1 MRIALAAL
9 LFAATSSFAL
19 AEDAKTDAKK
29 KADVIKL
36 SEGKITLPA
45 PDSWERKQ
53 PRTRIVE
60 HEFAAKGP
68 EGQKPAR
75 VTIMGAGGGVE
86 ANIDRWI
93 GQFRQP
99 DGGAT
104 REKTKVEKAK
114 AGETE
119 IHVVDITGTYMDRP
133 GGPFAGG
140 RVTPREGYRMMGAI
154 IVTKNSGH
162 YFVKMLGPDK
172 TVAANSKAFREML
185 TKLKIKE

>member
-1 MRIALAAL
+1 MRIAFAAL
-9 LFAATSSFAL
+9 ILASSSITLL
-19 AEDAKTDAKK
+19 ADDAKTDAK

-36 SEGKITLPA
+36 SEGKITLPTPA
-45 PDSWERKQ
+45 SWERKE

-68 EGQKPAR
+68 EGEKPAR

-93 GQFRQP
+93 GQFKQP
-99 DGGAT
+99 DGSST
-104 REKTKVEKAK
+104 REKTKIEKAK
-114 AGETE
+114 VGETE

-140 RVTPREGYRMMGAI
+140 RVIPREGYRMLGAI
-154 IVTKNSGH
+154 IVTKSSGH
-162 YFVKMLGPDK
+162 YFVKMLGSEK
-172 TVAANSKAFREML
+172 TVAANHKPFRSML
-185 TKLKIKE
+185 TELKVKQ